1 MATAFYGTIVLKG
14 DSGRQQV
21 DRFTN
26 TDVTLGY
33 CLYDSQGG
41 TGLLPVKES
50 GVISDLILNIVAAGD
65 TKTLKL
71 IIDGVDTGI
80 RWVQSASFPTINNR
94 FFVSNPVRV
103 RQGQIVQIQAI
114 A

>member
-21 DRFTN
+21 DRFSN
-26 TDVTLGY
+26 TDITLAY

-41 TGLLPVKES
+41 TGLLPVKEG
-50 GVISDLILNIVAAGD
+50 GVISDCILNIVAAGD

-103 RQGQIVQIQAI
+103 RAGQVIQLQAI
-114 A
+114 T

>member
-21 DRFTN
+21 DRFTH
-26 TDVTLGY
+26 TDVTLAY
-33 CLYDSQGG
+33 ALWDSQGG

-50 GVISDLILNIVAAGD
+50 GYITDLILNITTAG
-65 TKTLKL
+65 TTLTFKL

-103 RQGQIVQIQAI
+103 RAGQTIQLQGIT
-114 A
+114 

>member
-14 DSGRQQV
+14 NSGRQQV

-26 TDVTLGY
+26 TDVTTAY
-33 CLYDSQGG
+33 CLFDSQGA

-50 GVISDLILNIVAAGD
+50 GLITDLILNIVAAGD
-65 TKTLKL
+65 TLTLSL

-94 FFVSNPVRV
+94 FFVSNPVAV
-103 RQGQIVQIQAI
+103 RAGQVIQIQAI
-114 A
+114 T

>member
-1 MATAFYGTIVLKG
+1 MATAFYGTIVIKG

-21 DRFTN
+21 DRFSH
-26 TDVTLGY
+26 TDVSLAY
-33 CLYDSQGG
+33 ALFDSQGA

-50 GVISDLILNIVAAGD
+50 GVISDLILNIVAAG
-65 TKTLKL
+65 TTLTFKL

-103 RQGQIVQIQAI
+103 RAGQVIQIQAI
-114 A
+114 T

>member
-14 DSGRQQV
+14 NSGRQQV
-21 DRFTN
+21 DRFSN

-33 CLYDSQGG
+33 CLFDSQGG
-41 TGLLPVKES
+41 TGLLPVREN
-50 GVISDLILNIVAAGD
+50 GMITDLITNITAAGD
-65 TKTLKL
+65 TKTFKL

-94 FFVSNPVRV
+94 FFVSNPVAV
-103 RQGQIVQIQAI
+103 RAGQTIQIQAI

>member
-26 TDVTLGY
+26 TDVSLAY
-33 CLYDSQGG
+33 CLFDSQGG
-41 TGLLPVKES
+41 TGLLPVRDN
-50 GVISDLILNIVAAGD
+50 GYITDLILNITAAG
-65 TKTLKL
+65 TTLTFKL
-71 IIDGVDTGI
+71 IISGIDTGI

-103 RQGQIVQIQAI
+103 LAGQTIQIQAI
-114 A
+114 T

>member
-1 MATAFYGTIVLKG
+1 MATAFYGTIILKG

-21 DRFTN
+21 DRFSN

-33 CLYDSQGG
+33 CLFDSQGA
-41 TGLLPVKES
+41 TGLLPVREN
-50 GVISDLILNIVAAGD
+50 GVISDMILNITAAGD
-65 TKTLKL
+65 TKTFKL

-80 RWVQSASFPTINNR
+80 RWVQSASFPTVDNR
-94 FFVSNPVRV
+94 FFLNNPVRV
-103 RQGQIVQIQAI
+103 RAGQTVQIQAI